1 MWKIHANEL
10 KSKLTLSMVVEMVEY
25 LGGEFNTQ
33 METEEKMVMNT
44 SLCHDGESWK
54 CDLFKDTLYFH
65 CYSNCGSFSLLD
77 LVQNVMQFET
87 LQESIDFIAEYFNL
101 YRVQR
106 GFGRREKPKP
116 REIPKKKEVDYNE
129 VLTEYDNG
137 ILNTF
142 LDYHAVEWLYEGISN
157 ETMNKYEIKFDLD
170 SEGIIIPHR
179 DKDGR
184 LIGIRQRNLNKR
196 QLELKRK
203 YVPYTSSRNRVT
215 YKHSLGK
222 NLYGLNINKEKITE
236 NKMCVIWE
244 SEKSVL
250 KMDSIYGN
258 NPSVCVGGSSIS
270 EYQLN
275 LLKVL
280 GCECVYIAFDN
291 ELDDDKWEK
300 KMIKIYEKIINFGF
314 KCFMVKD
321 WEQKYLDEKDSP
333 IDKGKEV
340 WKILINQSREYLVD
354 KE

>member
-1 MWKIHANEL
+1 MDFKEILNRISIDEIVDMIVNYYDIEMSDDIDPTAYHFRTDCHNEHNEGNF
-10 KSKLTLSMVVEMVEY
+10 KLY
-25 LGGEFNTQ
+25 
-33 METEEKMVMNT
+33 
-44 SLCHDGESWK
+44 
-54 CDLFKDTLYFH
+54 LFKDSKMLH
-65 CYSNCGSFSLLD
+65 CYSCCGQMSLY
-77 LVQNVMQFET
+77 
-87 LQESIDFIAEYFNL
+87 DFIMEMENITFLEAVDFVKDFFNIN
-101 YRVQR
+101 RVQR

-129 VLTEYDNG
+129 VLAEYDNG

-142 LDYHAVEWLYEGISN
+142 LDYHAVEWLHEGISN

-203 YVPYTSSRNRVT
+203 YVPYTSSRNRVI
-215 YKHSLGK
+215 YRHSLGK

-280 GCECVYIAFDN
+280 GCERIYIAFDN
-291 ELDDDKWEK
+291 ELSDDKWEK

-314 KCFMVKD
+314 KCFVVKD

-340 WKILINQSREYLVD
+340 WRILINQSREYLVD

>member
-1 MWKIHANEL
+1 
-10 KSKLTLSMVVEMVEY
+10 MVVEMVEY

-33 METEEKMVMNT
+33 METDEKMVMNT
-44 SLCHDGESWK
+44 SLCHEDGESWK

-87 LQESIDFIAEYFNL
+87 LQESIDFIADYFNL

-116 REIPKKKEVDYNE
+116 REIPKKKEIDYNE
-129 VLTEYDNG
+129 ILAEYDNG

-142 LDYHAVEWLYEGISN
+142 LDYHPVEWLSEGISD

-184 LIGIRQRNLNKR
+184 LIGIRQRNLNKK
-196 QLELKRK
+196 QLELGRK
-203 YVPYTSSRNRVT
+203 YVPYVSPRSRII

-222 NLYGLNINKEKITE
+222 NLYGFHINKEKISE
-236 NKMCVIWE
+236 SKMCVIFE
-244 SEKSVL
+244 SEKSIL
-250 KMDSIYGN
+250 KMHSLYN
-258 NPSVCVGGSSIS
+258 ENPSVCVGGSSIND
-270 EYQLN
+270 YQLN
-275 LLKVL
+275 LLKQL
-280 GCECVYIAFDN
+280 GCEKIYIAFDN
-291 ELDDDKWEK
+291 EIFNEKWEK
-300 KMIKIYEKIINFGF
+300 KMQKIYEKIIKFGF
-314 KCFMVKD
+314 RCFIVQD
-321 WEQKYLDEKDSP
+321 WENKYLEDKDAP
-333 IDKGKEV
+333 IDKGKEI
-340 WKILINQSREYLVD
+340 WRTLFSQSREYLVD

>member
-1 MWKIHANEL
+1 MTYLKIPYTFIAIP
-10 KSKLTLSMVVEMVEY
+10 
-25 LGGEFNTQ
+25 
-33 METEEKMVMNT
+33 
-44 SLCHDGESWK
+44 
-54 CDLFKDTLYFH
+54 
-65 CYSNCGSFSLLD
+65 NCGSFSLLD

-129 VLTEYDNG
+129 VLSEYDNS

-184 LIGIRQRNLNKR
+184 LIGIRQRNLNKK
-196 QLELKRK
+196 QLELGRK
-203 YVPYTSSRNRVT
+203 YVPYVSPRSRIIYRS
-215 YKHSLGK
+215 SLGK
-222 NLYGLNINKEKITE
+222 NLYGIHINKEKIKE
-236 NKMCVIWE
+236 YKMCVIFE

-250 KMDSIYGN
+250 KMDSFYN
-258 NPSVCVGGSSIS
+258 ENPSTGIGGSSVS
-270 EYQLN
+270 DFQLN
-275 LLKVL
+275 LLKQL
-280 GCECVYIAFDN
+280 GCEIIYIAFDN
-291 ELDDDKWEK
+291 EVNKDEKWDK
-300 KMIKIYEKIINFGF
+300 KMKRIYEKIVNFGF
-314 KCFMVKD
+314 RCFVIGD
-321 WEQKYLDEKDSP
+321 WEQKYLDDKDAP
-333 IDKGKEV
+333 VDKGKEV
-340 WKILINQSREYLVD
+340 WKILFGQSKEYLVD

>member
-1 MWKIHANEL
+1 
-10 KSKLTLSMVVEMVEY
+10 MVVEMVEY

-33 METEEKMVMNT
+33 METDEKMVMNT

-87 LQESIDFIAEYFNL
+87 LQESIDFIADYFNL

-142 LDYHAVEWLYEGISN
+142 LDYHAVEWLYEGISD

-184 LIGIRQRNLNKR
+184 LIGVRQRNLNKK
-196 QLELKRK
+196 QLELGRK
-203 YVPYTSSRNRVT
+203 YVPYVSPRSRMIYRS
-215 YKHSLGK
+215 SLGK
-222 NLYGLNINKEKITE
+222 NLYGIHINKEKIKE
-236 NKMCVIWE
+236 YKMCVIFE

-258 NPSVCVGGSSIS
+258 NPSVCVGGSNIS
-270 EYQLN
+270 DWQLN
-275 LLKVL
+275 ILKNL
-280 GCECVYIAFDN
+280 GVEDIYIFFDYESDN
-291 ELDDDKWEK
+291 QGWEK
-300 KMIKIYEKIINFGF
+300 KMNKIYTKIINWGLNCYYISDDNM
-314 KCFMVKD
+314 K
-321 WEQKYLDEKDSP
+321 KYLNKKDSP
-333 IDKGKEV
+333 IDRGKEV
-340 WKILINQSREYLVD
+340 FQKLFSLV
-354 KE
+354 KKFEL